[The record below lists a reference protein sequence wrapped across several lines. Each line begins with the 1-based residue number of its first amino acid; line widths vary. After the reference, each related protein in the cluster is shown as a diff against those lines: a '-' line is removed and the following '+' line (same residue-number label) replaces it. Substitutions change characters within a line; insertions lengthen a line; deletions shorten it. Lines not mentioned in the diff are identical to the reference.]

1 LITRLQENPR
11 GLLMVRDELAA
22 WFGFDRYNGG
32 KGGAEVPKW
41 LEVFGGRAL
50 IVDRKTSG
58 TEYVERASV
67 SIIGGIQPATLQRAV
82 AQEHRDNGLAARL
95 LFAMP
100 PRRPKR
106 WTEDDVSDRTEA
118 AVARVFDHLYAIE
131 SDTDAEGDATPR
143 LLPLTSAA
151 KAAWIEF
158 VNRHGDDQADRVGD
172 EAAAWAKLEAF
183 CARFA
188 LMLHMV
194 RVAASDPTI
203 ADPDAVDEHSI
214 AAGVRLVGWFAREAE
229 RVYALL
235 AGDDDTR
242 EQTRLLEWIEGRGG
256 RITASQLSKG
266 MRRFRGKTAEA
277 RAAVDELVQAGLGR
291 WEYPPPGPKG
301 GRPAEVFV
309 AMSDRSDAP
318 QPMDNLRL

>member
-1 LITRLQENPR
+1 
-11 GLLMVRDELAA
+11 
-22 WFGFDRYNGG
+22 
-32 KGGAEVPKW
+32 
-41 LEVFGGRAL
+41 
-50 IVDRKTSG
+50 
-58 TEYVERASV
+58 
-67 SIIGGIQPATLQRAV
+67 
-82 AQEHRDNGLAARL
+82 
-95 LFAMP
+95 
-100 PRRPKR
+100 
-106 WTEDDVSDRTEA
+106 
-118 AVARVFDHLYAIE
+118 
-131 SDTDAEGDATPR
+131 AEGDATPR

-309 AMSDRSDAP
+309 AMSDRSD
-318 QPMDNLRL
+318 